1 MRLRGSYLAAEGE
14 DCCRFYILLQI
25 PWYFS

>member
-1 MRLRGSYLAAEGE
+1 MRLRGSNMAAEGE

-25 PWYFS
+25 PRYFF